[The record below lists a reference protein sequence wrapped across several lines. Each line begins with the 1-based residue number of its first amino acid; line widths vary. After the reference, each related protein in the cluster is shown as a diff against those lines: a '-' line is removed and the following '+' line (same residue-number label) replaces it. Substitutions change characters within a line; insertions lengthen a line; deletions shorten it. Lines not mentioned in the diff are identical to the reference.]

1 MVVLQ
6 KERDASNRETRSTI
20 LLSFPFHVAPR
31 DLSICLA
38 NVQANS
44 EIRVIT
50 WSINTT
56 PNT

>member
-6 KERDASNRETRSTI
+6 KERDVSNRETRSTI

-31 DLSICLA
+31 NLSIFLA
-38 NVQANS
+38 SVQANS

-50 WSINTT
+50 SRDI
-56 PNT
+56 PAK

>member
-6 KERDASNRETRSTI
+6 KERDVSNRETRSTI

-31 DLSICLA
+31 NLSIFLA

-50 WSINTT
+50 SRDI
-56 PNT
+56 PAK